1 MYYRHGGR
9 PGSFYRSITIY
20 EPLRR
25 ESYPFKALIDAH
37 VRVEVWSQDGYV
49 LSPFQG
55 EGSTNPIQFRARL
68 CGVFSLKFWLELST
82 EDMDKALENIQI
94 NEYNNRKI
102 VISTKQGTPL
112 RVQLPRMYMPFG
124 VSGFTPEVGPTK
136 YNVDFAIKGY
146 DEEESYMKKF
156 YETLRQL
163 EGAIIDAVV
172 EQSET
177 IFGSQMTK
185 EDLLPM
191 FNSNVKESPGREPKF
206 RIKVDTTMEDQ
217 IKANVFDADKN
228 PIRDEATNGLYARN
242 SGHAIVEL
250 NSVYFLNRK
259 FGCTWKLHQLI
270 VYEPQNLKGFQF
282 II

>member
-1 MYYRHGGR
+1 M
-9 PGSFYRSITIY
+9 
-20 EPLRR
+20 
-25 ESYPFKALIDAH
+25 DAA
-37 VRVEVWSQDGYV
+37 
-49 LSPFQG
+49 
-55 EGSTNPIQFRARL
+55 I
-68 CGVFSLKFWLELST
+68 
-82 EDMDKALENIQI
+82 ENLQI
-94 NEYNNRKI
+94 NKYNNRKI

-136 YNVDFAIKGY
+136 YNIDFAIKGW

-156 YETLRQL
+156 YDSLRKL
-163 EGAIIDAVV
+163 ENTIIDAVV
-172 EQSET
+172 EQSDV
-177 IFGSQMTK
+177 IFGSTMTK
-185 EDLLPM
+185 EELLPM

-206 RIKVDTTMEDQ
+206 RIKVDTNVEEQ
-217 IKANVFDADKN
+217 IKATVFDGDKN
-228 PIRDEATNGLYARN
+228 TKKDDVTNGLYARN

-259 FGCTWKLHQLI
+259 FGCTWKLNQLV